1 MKKMTTFVCVAAITA
16 SLLAG
21 CGSKTAETTA
31 ASTEAAAA
39 TEAASTEAAAEGT
52 AALPGL
58 SAVFTQAAAFSYMAF
73 NLLCMPCFAA
83 VGAIKKDMGSWKW
96 TGITI
101 AFQMITAYIVA
112 FIVYHVCMFIF

>member
-1 MKKMTTFVCVAAITA
+1 MNKTELVNAVA
-16 SLLAG
+16 
-21 CGSKTAETTA
+21 
-31 ASTEAAAA
+31 
-39 TEAASTEAAAEGT
+39 EAAAEGS

-58 SAVFTQAAAFSYMAF
+58 STVFTQASAFAYMAF

-83 VGAIKKDMGSWKW
+83 VGAIKKEMGSWKW